1 MSQEFIAI
9 IGAVIGLAAPGE
21 RVGKVESTLGGRI
34 ARHEVATEGF
44 IKSQSTPQ

>member
-1 MSQEFIAI
+1 MSQELIAI

-34 ARHEVATEGF
+34 ARHEVPSVPTWVRHLLER
-44 IKSQSTPQ
+44 